1 METIVY
7 QNRDEVESLKKIV
20 DNNRQISDLLMENM
34 KIRRDF
40 YRRNIG
46 KELNKIYRKE
56 NLINLPATPISRT
69 GDISSY
75 YKWNFTIKN
84 YQLRKNLSCLMQYD
98 EYLNNQKSLF
108 NIYGTIEKIMLF
120 YMQCNLVI
128 VVEALVRTI
137 ADRYSDNCKVCKKQK
152 QCNKLLNKNYR
163 NGNLYKLIEK
173 LQEFNLLTL
182 NIEDMKILDE
192 TIKLRN
198 KLHIRD
204 MVVTASCNWDIT
216 EHHYNK
222 IKECLVKINDSLI
235 NFDKRDNGCE
245 SKNNQ

>member
-1 METIVY
+1 MKTIVY

-34 KIRRDF
+34 KICRDF
-40 YRRNIG
+40 YRRNNG

-108 NIYGTIEKIMLF
+108 NIYGTVEKIMLF

-137 ADRYSDNCKVCKKQK
+137 ADRYSDNCKVCQKRK
-152 QCNKLLNKNYR
+152 QCKKLLNKNYR

-173 LQEFNLLTL
+173 LQEFNILTL
-182 NIEDMKILDE
+182 NIEEMKILDE
-192 TIKLRN
+192 AIKLRN

-216 EHHYNK
+216 EQHYNK

-235 NFDKRDNGCE
+235 NFDKRDSRCE
-245 SKNNQ
+245 CKNNQ